1 MPTYTVYPGTV
12 AQSST
17 SSPAFSTLS
26 NIQADDNTYSTV
38 SPFVVE
44 IDGEPPDPL
53 PANDVTTA
61 TSETVTASDFDFA
74 GAGLTSSEVVDSVT
88 VVVGC
93 FSPSGT
99 YDLTSPDAKVRFSSL
114 ISTINGVGSGDLSSQ
129 NSGNLA
135 TSETAYSFTVPGTIT
150 AMDILAG
157 VSVAFGLKGVRGD
170 TGAGNTWVNVLPY
183 VNDGAPPGRVDY
195 VRVTV
200 ETSLGGAKIFKSE
213 FASPKVFGGMSL

>member
-44 IDGEPPDPL
+44 TDL
-53 PANDVTTA
+53 ANDVTTA

>member
-17 SSPAFSTLS
+17 SSPAFSDLA
-26 NIQADDNTYSTV
+26 NMQADDNTYSTV
-38 SPFVVE
+38 SPFNE
-44 IDGEPPDPL
+44 IDGAAPGNP
-53 PANDVTTA
+53 NDVQTA
-61 TSETVTASDFDFA
+61 TSETVTASNFDFA

-129 NSGNLA
+129 NPNNLA

-150 AMDILAG
+150 ATDILAG

-170 TGAGNTWVNVLPY
+170 TGGSNTWVNVLPY

-200 ETSLGGAKIFKSE
+200 QTSLGGAKIFKSE